1 MSKVLQEIQKVVKP
15 PGTVTVQK
23 NGDIL
28 IKSKDRNGTAIEV
41 QKVLKKLKIK
51 YAEVMKKSKSSST
64 PVTSLPDLKIDI
76 IYKPIIAKGAGGV
89 SFEKELEAD
98 LKNYLQGADSKDIR
112 HHDVLKELIKVTGL
126 KPNTSTRI
134 WEVVPMGSQNQK
146 RTAEF
151 NGSTIVIKNNT
162 GETLTDITLALK
174 GKTDKMY
181 LSLKMSA
188 SYYLMNVA
196 VGKYFADKAMGP
208 KICEYF
214 GFDGLLMGGFGKQ
227 FVHKTKKTPASKVKK
242 SMEEFISTAM
252 GTELVLIHKKG
263 PGDVRVKE
271 YKKGQK
277 ANVKVLEL
285 NDDSYVYPI
294 AGQRKY
300 ANIKVRISIDG
311 KLYTA
316 HFQFRGTTASD
327 VGPKYLRLLMQPD

>member
-1 MSKVLQEIQKVVKP
+1 MSKVLQEIQKVVKA

-23 NGDIL
+23 NGDLL

-41 QKVLKKLKIK
+41 IKVLKKLKIK
-51 YAEVMKKSKSSST
+51 HVEVMKKSKSSSI
-64 PVTSLPDLKIDI
+64 PVTSLTDLKIDI

-89 SFEKELEAD
+89 SFEKELETD
-98 LKNYLQGADSKDIR
+98 LKNYLQGASQDQLR
-112 HHDVLKELIKVTGL
+112 HADVLKELVKVTGL
-126 KPNTSTRI
+126 KPNTSTRV
-134 WEVVPMGSQNQK
+134 WEVVSMGSQNQK

-151 NGSTIVIKNNT
+151 NGSKIVIQNNT
-162 GETLTDITLALK
+162 GATLTDITLALK

-196 VGKYFADKAMGP
+196 VGKYFGDKVMGP

-214 GFDGLLMGGFGKQ
+214 GFDGIQMGGFGKQ
-227 FVHKTKKTPASKVKK
+227 FVHKTKRTPHSTVKK

-252 GTELVLIHKKG
+252 GTELVLIHKKA
-263 PGDVRVKE
+263 PGQIHVKE
-271 YKKGQK
+271 YKKGQT
-277 ANVKVLEL
+277 ASVKVLEL
-285 NDDSYVYPI
+285 NEDSYVYPI

-300 ANIKVRISIDG
+300 ANIKVLVSIDG

-316 HFQFRGTTASD
+316 HFQFRGTTAAD